1 MPSTFRPMATSK
13 RSKKHTAASQ
23 QIGLFQI
30 AEVPNT
36 FRKAVQIVH
45 SEPKAPMSMLQRKLS
60 NVWLKNA
67 VETEPDKDGWWSIS
81 VSQMNEHIGFDSK
94 NQKYL
99 HDSAHELMTIV
110 FEWDV
115 IAPARKKTLWKASVL
130 FPEVEIESG
139 VIRYQISGQLKE
151 RVLNPDLFALIDMNI
166 LRKLRRGPSIALYE
180 FCVRFVKVNFTT
192 PVEWEKLRDMI
203 MGASSE
209 SASYEEYKY
218 FRAKI
223 LKPCL
228 AEINSQTELQIELLE
243 PVKKGRKIH
252 TLQFSVHV
260 KHDDAIDVE
269 LPDEDTLEVVGEI
282 IKIGVLQSE
291 AKKLTKQYSL
301 EAIKAAIAYTKAN
314 AKSNP
319 PAFFRGALEK
329 GWAQAEDVSIKASKP
344 AKAPAT
350 TNNAATQLEDAF
362 AAQRRVEA
370 AEYFKELNPAEC
382 EELVDKYNGDQS
394 TKALMV
400 NLHGRTGQ
408 GALSKF
414 YTWLANETWGA
425 VTPDLLLDFARKEFM
440 KKPA

>member
-1 MPSTFRPMATSK
+1 MAI
-13 RSKKHTAASQ
+13 SKKSLKKNAGSSQ

-67 VETEPDKDGWWSIS
+67 VENEPDKDGWWSIS
-81 VSQMNEHIGFDSK
+81 VSLMNDHIGFDSK

-130 FPEVEIESG
+130 FPEVEIEAG
-139 VIRYQISGQLKE
+139 VIRYQISGQLRE
-151 RVLNPDLFALIDMNI
+151 RVLNPDLYALIDMNI

-203 MGASSE
+203 LGASSE

-228 AEINSQTELQIELLE
+228 AEINSQTGLQIELLE

-252 TLQFSVHV
+252 TLQFSVHN
-260 KHDDAIDVE
+260 KNDDLTDTD
-269 LPDEDTLEVVGEI
+269 LPDDDTLESIGEMIKLGVV
-282 IKIGVLQSE
+282 QSE
-291 AKKLTKQYSL
+291 AKKFTKQHSQ
-301 EAIKAAIAYTKAN
+301 EAIKAAVMYTKAK
-314 AKSNP
+314 AKTNP
-319 PAFFRGALEK
+319 AAFFRGALEK
-329 GWAQAEDVSIKASKP
+329 GWAQAEDVEIKATKP
-344 AKAPAT
+344 SKAPSPQENT
-350 TNNAATQLEDAF
+350 ETQLEDAF

-370 AEYFKELNPAEC
+370 AEYFKELNPAES
-382 EELVDKYNGDQS
+382 EQLVAKYNAEQT
-394 TKALMV
+394 TKSLMV
-400 NLHGRTGQ
+400 NLNARTGQ
-408 GALSKF
+408 GALTKF
-414 YTWLANETWGA
+414 YTWLATETWGI
-425 VTPDLLLDFARKEFM
+425 VTPELLLDFARKEFM